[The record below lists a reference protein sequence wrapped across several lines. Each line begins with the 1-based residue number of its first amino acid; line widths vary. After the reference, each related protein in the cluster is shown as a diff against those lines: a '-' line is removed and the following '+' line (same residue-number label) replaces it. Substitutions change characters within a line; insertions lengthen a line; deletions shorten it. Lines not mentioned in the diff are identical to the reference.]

1 MVCVRSMMSL
11 LLRAGSTRA
20 RLCRPV
26 QKCWTGLGAAIL
38 ACLSMPRIFGADGLQ
53 AGTPVNYDEPKSL
66 TGAIYERGTDRQKLL
81 FRFKRQVTRSGSTL
95 RVVRDY
101 TYPDGKAA
109 AEEEVVYEGTNL
121 VSFVLREFQIG
132 ALGSAQ
138 IRRSTGP
145 GEGSLQL
152 EYVKSPGSAAKS
164 RTEGLRESTLTGDM
178 VAPFLADHWEAL
190 MRGEK
195 VKCRFI
201 AVERTE
207 TVGFTFVKERGSDAK
222 NAEVASIKMEPT
234 SRIIAAIVDP
244 LYFSIEK
251 APPHR
256 VVQYSGRTTPKLNV
270 RGKWEDLDA
279 VTVFDWR

>member
-1 MVCVRSMMSL
+1 MTNL
-11 LLRAGSTRA
+11 LLRCSSSK
-20 RLCRPV
+20 RLWHQV
-26 QKCWTGLGAAIL
+26 QKFQVGFVAAVFI
-38 ACLSMPRIFGADGLQ
+38 CLWIHRTAGADGHQEEAPLK
-53 AGTPVNYDEPKSL
+53 YDEPKSL

-81 FRFKRQVTRSGSTL
+81 FRFKRMVTRSGLTR

-121 VSFVLREFQIG
+121 VSFVLREFQSG
-132 ALGSAQ
+132 AVGSAK
-138 IRRSTGP
+138 IRRSTTS
-145 GEGSLQL
+145 GEGSVQL
-152 EYVKSPGSAAKS
+152 DYIKSPGSTTKS
-164 RTEGLRESTLTGDM
+164 HTETLRESTLIADM
-178 VAPFLADHWEAL
+178 VAPFLVDHWEAL

-201 AVERTE
+201 AVERAE
-207 TVGFTFVKERGSDAK
+207 TVGFTFVKEGGSDAK
-222 NAEVASIKMEPT
+222 NAEVVSIKMEPT

-244 LYFSIEK
+244 LYFRIEK

-256 VVQYSGRTTPKLNV
+256 VLQYSGRTTPKINI

-279 VTVFDWR
+279 VTVFDWQ

>member
-1 MVCVRSMMSL
+1 MCPR
-11 LLRAGSTRA
+11 LR
-20 RLCRPV
+20 RPV
-26 QKCWTGLGAAIL
+26 QKCWAGLGVAVFAGLWIH
-38 ACLSMPRIFGADGLQ
+38 RIAGADSPQ
-53 AGTPVNYDEPKSL
+53 PQTPLKFDEPKSL
-66 TGAIYERGTDRQKLL
+66 TGAIYERGTDRQNLL
-81 FRFKRQVTRSGSTL
+81 FRFKREVTRSGSTR

-121 VSFVLREFQIG
+121 VSFMLREFQIG
-132 ALGSAQ
+132 AVGSAK
-138 IRRSTGP
+138 IRRSTGS
-145 GEGSLQL
+145 GEGSIQL

-164 RTEGLRESTLTGDM
+164 HMEALRGSTLIGDM

-201 AVERTE
+201 VLQRAE
-207 TVGFTFVKERGSDAK
+207 TVGFTFVKEGGSDAK
-222 NAEVASIKMEPT
+222 NAEAASIKMEPT

-244 LYFSIEK
+244 LYFSIET

-256 VVQYSGRTTPKLNV
+256 VLQYSGRTTPKLNI

-279 VTVFDWR
+279 VTVFNWN